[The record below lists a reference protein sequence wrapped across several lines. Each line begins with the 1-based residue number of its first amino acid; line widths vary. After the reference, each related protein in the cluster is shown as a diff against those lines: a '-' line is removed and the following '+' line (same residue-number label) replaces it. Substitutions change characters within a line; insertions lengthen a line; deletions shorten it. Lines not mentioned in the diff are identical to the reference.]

1 MGKFNSIMKYKVT
14 IEVEVDTENYN
25 DIHSK
30 WDCVEFIVAAL
41 EGEADWPT
49 AKIKCEG
56 IQKIV
61 EGID

>member
-1 MGKFNSIMKYKVT
+1 MKYKVT